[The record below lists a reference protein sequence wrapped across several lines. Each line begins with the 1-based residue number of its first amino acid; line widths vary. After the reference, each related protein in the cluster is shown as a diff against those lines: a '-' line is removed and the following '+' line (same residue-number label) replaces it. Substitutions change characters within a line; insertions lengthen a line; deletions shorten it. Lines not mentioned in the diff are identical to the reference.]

1 MPSPKDV
8 NVKKPVRDALI
19 VAAITVVF
27 LIPVAEI
34 ALRIDCAYC
43 TWSERNEGRFAPP
56 YAVGRSS
63 WYRVDAPNTVLNYQM
78 AEFDYEKK
86 TNSLGFRDI
95 EHPISR
101 PAGELR
107 LIAVGDSFTEGWGAR
122 FEHTWLNELHAI
134 LNAEQGES
142 PIGLMCGGTA
152 GNDPFYNYRMLVD
165 RLLVYRPDFV
175 LLVVNNSDVMDVILR
190 GGMERFQADGTVK
203 GVTPPKTPW
212 LYESSHLARFIHFE
226 LFDYTHL
233 LITKSERDSKAE
245 QAMDQLNAL
254 LSQYDKLLKSQ
265 GIDFTLVL
273 APHHNELRKNR
284 YDRLDAMKDYALQHQ
299 IDVIDTKPYLYQK
312 IEANESTVED
322 MYWRVDMHFTELGYR
337 YFAEAI
343 NIGLAPKINRAREA
357 GQVLVR
363 DSDAL

>member
-1 MPSPKDV
+1 V
-8 NVKKPVRDALI
+8 HLRKPVRDALI

-27 LIPVAEI
+27 FIPAAEI
-34 ALRIDCAYC
+34 ALRINCAYC
-43 TWSERNEGRFAPP
+43 TWTERNEGHYAPP
-56 YAVGRSS
+56 YALDQSS
-63 WYRVDAPNTVLNYQM
+63 WYRVDAPNTVRNYQL

-95 EHPISR
+95 EHPLSK

-122 FEHTWLNELHAI
+122 FEHTWLNELHKM
-134 LNAEQGES
+134 LNTEQGES
-142 PIGLMCGGTA
+142 PVGVMCGGTA

-165 RLLVYRPDFV
+165 RMLVYQPDFV

-190 GGMERFQADGTVK
+190 GGMERFQPDGTVK
-203 GVTPPKTPW
+203 GVAAPKTPW
-212 LYESSHLARFIHFE
+212 LYESSHLARFILFE

-233 LITKSERDSKAE
+233 LITKPERERKAE
-245 QAMDQLNAL
+245 QAMNKLNAL
-254 LSQYDKLLKSQ
+254 VSQYDNLLKSQ
-265 GIDFTLVL
+265 GVDFTLVL

-312 IEANESTVED
+312 LEEHEYRTEA
-322 MYWRVDMHFTELGYR
+322 MYWPVDMHFTELGYR

-343 NIGLAPKINRAREA
+343 NIGLNPKMKRARKA
-357 GQVLVR
+357 GKALVR
-363 DSDAL
+363 DSVRL